1 MEEKKIKKRRVLAR
15 YTPLAEEHKE
25 SPVAE
30 ALKRKRGQPA
40 IPYTTEE
47 GKRICDIIAITPKGL
62 EHICKA
68 NPDIPCADTLY
79 TWIHLHPDFSD
90 MYLAAKQRQ
99 IAAHMEHTYHLC
111 DQLHEEIKQGT
122 MPAEAIASSK
132 VCIDLRKWHAARL
145 APRLYGDKVFQE
157 NTNVESETLLK
168 TVEELQA
175 EIDRL
180 KKFEKDY

>member
-1 MEEKKIKKRRVLAR
+1 MQEKKPKKKRVLAR

-25 SPVAE
+25 SPIAH
-30 ALKRKRGQPA
+30 ALKRTGGRPA

-47 GKRICDIIAITPKGL
+47 GKRICEIIATTPKGL
-62 EHICKA
+62 EHICRD
-68 NPDIPCADTLY
+68 NPDIPSTDTLY
-79 TWIHLHPDFSD
+79 TWMHINQEFSEL
-90 MYLAAKQRQ
+90 YSVAKQRQ
-99 IAAHMEHTYHLC
+99 VAAHMEHTYELS

-122 MPAEAIASSK
+122 MPPEAIASSK
-132 VCIDLRKWHAARL
+132 LCIELRKWHAARL

-157 NTNVESETLLK
+157 NTNVESENLLK
-168 TVEELQA
+168 TVEDLQA